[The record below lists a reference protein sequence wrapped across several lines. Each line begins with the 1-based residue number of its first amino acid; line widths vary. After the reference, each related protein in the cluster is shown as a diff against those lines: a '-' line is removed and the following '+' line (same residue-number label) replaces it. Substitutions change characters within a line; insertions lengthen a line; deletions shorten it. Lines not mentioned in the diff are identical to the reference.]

1 MNQSSVALFQRAHG
15 LQVSGVAGP
24 DTSAVIEAHR
34 SVLADTLAV
43 AAEPTPMTIPT
54 PVGPAPLGPLVQPA
68 GLVFPMKAFD
78 IYAGT
83 QSADELDRFY
93 ADGYRCGIHYYS
105 NTPGKNLTHLSAVGM
120 TAKGFQIAS
129 VWEAAGATVDGFS
142 SDMGQHDGASA
153 VRQAIAVGQPKGS
166 GIAFAVDFDP
176 SLDEITKYIL
186 PYFAAVR
193 IACGAAG
200 FLVGA
205 YACGR
210 VLLAL
215 YNVGVIDY
223 DWLAGA
229 MGWTGTR
236 GYVTPFPGRTKP
248 AITQGLQM
256 TEEGEDID
264 PDTVYD
270 ERPLFQVTA

>member
-1 MNQSSVALFQRAHG
+1 VNQSSIALFQRAHG
-15 LQVSGVAGP
+15 LQVDGIVGP
-24 DTSAVIEAHR
+24 ATTAIIEAHR
-34 SVLADTLAV
+34 DILNNTPLPVIAD
-43 AAEPTPMTIPT
+43 
-54 PVGPAPLGPLVQPA
+54 PAPLPVQSPA
-68 GLVFPMKAFD
+68 PPTVALPVDVPQFPMKAFD

-93 ADGYRCGIHYYS
+93 VDGYRCGIHYYS

-120 TAKGFQIAS
+120 TAKGFQVAS
-129 VWEAAGATVDGFS
+129 VWEAAGATADGFS

-176 SLDEITKYIL
+176 SPNEITQYIL

-236 GYVTPFPGRTKP
+236 GYVAPFPGRTKP

-270 ERPLFQVTA
+270 ERPLFQVAA